1 MRIKIKNINISPED
15 ALYCITN
22 KNIDELKNR
31 IAEIGY
37 STTFMRGID
46 GKEVK
51 EYFDKDG
58 IHKLEIYVA
67 KEEKSDAICVYID
80 IDDCKALIR
89 CGYYL
94 GKITDKRK
102 IKKVLNKWFKRGVL
116 IKC

>member
-1 MRIKIKNINISPED
+1 MRIRIKNIDINSED

-22 KNIDELKNR
+22 KNIEEVKNR

-37 STTFMRGID
+37 STTFIRGID

-51 EYFDKDG
+51 EHLNKDG
-58 IHKLEIYVA
+58 IHKLEVYVA

-80 IDDCKALIR
+80 IDSCRDLII

-102 IKKVLNKWFKRGVL
+102 IGKVLNKWFKKGKLV
-116 IKC
+116 

>member
-22 KNIDELKNR
+22 KNTNEVKNR

-37 STTFMRGID
+37 STTFIRGID
-46 GKEVK
+46 GREVK
-51 EYFDKDG
+51 QYLDKDF
-58 IHKLEIYVA
+58 IHKLEVYVA
-67 KEEKSDAICVYID
+67 IDNTPDTIGVYLD
-80 IDDCKALIR
+80 IEDTRDLIV

-102 IKKVLNKWFKRGVL
+102 IKKVLNKWFKKGELV
-116 IKC
+116 